1 MEKQKICL
9 KAAIEKK
16 AMDIVLID
24 LRGLSTITDYFL
36 IMSGNSDRHTE
47 AIGEAILEKMEEAG
61 YKPIGV
67 EGLSEGR
74 WALLDF
80 GDLVVHVF
88 YEPIR
93 EYYDLEGLWADAPRV
108 DWEKKFGLK
117 AQQSEGEN

>member
-24 LRGLSTITDYFL
+24 LRGLSAITDYFL

-93 EYYDLEGLWADAPRV
+93 SIMTLKV
-108 DWEKKFGLK
+108 FGPMLL
-117 AQQSEGEN
+117 G

>member
-1 MEKQKICL
+1 MEKQKVCL

-16 AMDIVLID
+16 AIDIVLID

-67 EGLSEGR
+67 DGLTEGR
-74 WALLDF
+74 WVLLDF
-80 GDLVVHVF
+80 GDLVVHAF
-88 YEPIR
+88 YDPIR
-93 EYYDLEGLWADAPRV
+93 EYYDLEGLWADAPRI
-108 DWEKKFGLK
+108 DWEKTLETK
-117 AQQSEGEN
+117 